1 VCAGRVDRLRRNGA
15 DYVLAERLIEVDE
28 SVLRTQNLAIFL

>member
-1 VCAGRVDRLRRNGA
+1 VFRDVGGEYKLARRVIL
-15 DYVLAERLIEVDE
+15 VDE